1 MECQQSQSLIPSY
14 LDGEL
19 SEALAAPL
27 RKHLLDCQ
35 PCRAGAQGEKNQKR
49 WFSAKVPVSVPK
61 GFAARV
67 ARRAFAGDTGESE
80 VEIMPAGTGG
90 VFARSASSNRVAF
103 PGSHGHPERGGSEDH
118 LLRFV
123 LQATAAAALLV
134 LVLSIA
140 LRSLSLPAGSNL
152 RAADGRNE
160 IGVEKALERLE
171 QMNQSE
177 RMNQLEPSAEK
188 ARGAG
193 QLAPHPSGEA
203 VQHSEAHRP

>member
-1 MECQQSQSLIPSY
+1 MECQQSQTLIPSY

-19 SEALAAPL
+19 SEAQAAPL

-49 WFSAKVPVSVPK
+49 WFSAQIPVSVPK

-67 ARRAFAGDTGESE
+67 ARRAFAGDTGESQ
-80 VEIMPAGTGG
+80 VEILPAGAGG
-90 VFARSASSNRVAF
+90 VFAHRVAF
-103 PGSHGHPERGGSEDH
+103 RGSHGQTERSGSEDH

-152 RAADGRNE
+152 RAADGRND
-160 IGVEKALERLE
+160 IGVEQALQRLD
-171 QMNQSE
+171 QMNQIDVA
-177 RMNQLEPSAEK
+177 AEK
-188 ARGAG
+188 ARGTAPS
-193 QLAPHPSGEA
+193 APHSSRDANQTPGA
-203 VQHSEAHRP
+203 RKP

>member
-1 MECQQSQSLIPSY
+1 MECQQSQTLIPSY

-19 SEALAAPL
+19 SEAQAAPL

-49 WFSAKVPVSVPK
+49 WFSAKLPVSIPH

-67 ARRAFAGDTGESE
+67 ARRAFAGDTGENE
-80 VEIMPAGTGG
+80 VEVLPAGAGG
-90 VFARSASSNRVAF
+90 VFARTASLHRVAAQD
-103 PGSHGHPERGGSEDH
+103 SHGHPARGGSEDR

-123 LQATAAAALLV
+123 IQATAAAALLV

-160 IGVEKALERLE
+160 IGVEKALERLD
-171 QMNQSE
+171 QMNQDE
-177 RMNQLEPSAEK
+177 RAAEK
-188 ARGAG
+188 ARGV
-193 QLAPHPSGEA
+193 APSASHPSNDASQNPGA
-203 VQHSEAHRP
+203 RKP